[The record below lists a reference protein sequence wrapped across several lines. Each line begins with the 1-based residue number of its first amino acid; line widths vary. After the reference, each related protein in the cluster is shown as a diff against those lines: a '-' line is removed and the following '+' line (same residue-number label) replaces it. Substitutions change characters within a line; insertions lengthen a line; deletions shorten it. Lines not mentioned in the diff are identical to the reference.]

1 VTDAMTEHRTTDDP
15 IEPTPS
21 PRATPRPPSITTTAS
36 VVSGGHLKWLGYTWA
51 ITAVVFAVVM
61 ALIIRVGGHL
71 DSSLWESA
79 GASWQRYVIFAAGV
93 STLPSFLA
101 MFVGNGVT
109 RSQLSASSTVS
120 MVVVAT
126 AGTMFVIAG
135 FVAEG
140 LIVGSVGWTQAMDDG
155 YPAASA
161 GEYVVLALR
170 YAVIFS
176 TWFSAG
182 WLIGTGFYRYGT
194 LGGIALII
202 PFAVPVLL
210 CELLVGQAAASIN
223 VDVLHDHVQTPAAI
237 GLLVGVGLV
246 AMNAT
251 IARAFTRGASVHS
264 A

>member
-1 VTDAMTEHRTTDDP
+1 MTDAMTEHRTTDDP
-15 IEPTPS
+15 TEPTPA

-36 VVSGGHLKWLGYTWA
+36 IVSGGHLTWLGYTWA
-51 ITAVVFAVVM
+51 ITAVVFVVVM
-61 ALIIRVGGHL
+61 TLIIRFGGHL

-93 STLPSFLA
+93 TTLPSFLA

-120 MVVVAT
+120 MVVVAI
-126 AGTMFVIAG
+126 AGTAFAIAG

-140 LIVGSVGWTQAMDDG
+140 LIFGSAGWTQVMDNG
-155 YPAASA
+155 YPADSA
-161 GEYVVLALR
+161 GGYVVLALR

-176 TWFSAG
+176 MWFSAG
-182 WLIGTGFYRYGT
+182 WLIGAGFYRYGFF
-194 LGGIALII
+194 GGIALII
-202 PFAVPVLL
+202 PFAIPVLL

-223 VDVLHDHVQTPAAI
+223 VDVLTDHLQTPAAI
-237 GLLVGVGLV
+237 GLLVGIGLV

-251 IARAFTRGASVHS
+251 IARAVTRSAAVHT
-264 A
+264 